1 MIPAIDDTRRRGPRE
16 RPWTP
21 EHDRILLQLR
31 SAGLT
36 LPIIGERLGRTPD
49 ACSSRAIR
57 LTTGERALTEAPD
70 YLGDK
75 IEAYIHRLAGYNN
88 CAPVEI
94 KGAFG
99 WR

>member
-1 MIPAIDDTRRRGPRE
+1 MIPAIDDTRRRRE

-31 SAGLT
+31 NAGLT

-57 LTTGERALTEAPD
+57 LTTGERALTEVPD

-75 IEAYIHRLAGYNN
+75 IEAYMHRIAKINGYRVNDLKAQ
-88 CAPVEI
+88 CY
-94 KGAFG
+94 G
-99 WR
+99 WRA